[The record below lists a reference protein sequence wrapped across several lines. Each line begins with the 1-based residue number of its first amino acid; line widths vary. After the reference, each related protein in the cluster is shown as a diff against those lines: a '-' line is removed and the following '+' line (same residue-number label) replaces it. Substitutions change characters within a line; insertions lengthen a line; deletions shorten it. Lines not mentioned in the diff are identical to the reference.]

1 MVPHFDNSALIKT
14 YARTL
19 IGRCMNPA
27 EQEMP
32 ALLQNIPKIWKL
44 EDRVVGT
51 DLGHGKFQF
60 DFQTEEEIEAVLKLQ
75 PYHFDYWM
83 LAIARWQPRKSQLF
97 PSEIPFWVRVRGVPM
112 EFKTLPT
119 FESIG
124 GALGR
129 LISVDLELSRVHVVV
144 DGFQQLCLETT
155 VDFKGGEFYDGEEV
169 TITLRYEKLF
179 GFCSICASLCH
190 KDEKCPLAPPAV
202 KQSPEKKREK
212 RDGNSGWFE
221 GGKHEERARSYK
233 GVVINGNAGNQQKER
248 DGREYYGKG
257 KGKMVE
263 ENDNKWRRVAE
274 KGNKNSINNRG
285 TYRGDGEGSR
295 QRMPRRED
303 ERGVAQEERSR
314 GIPGKATGQ
323 AGDQLVKRGPCV
335 EEREEGELQC
345 SEAKQEAPSLEF
357 QEELAKTQAI
367 GAAVISDPMDTENGL
382 QAVNSLIGNVN
393 EVEDGGDTYRIMDMD
408 EIRAVFLEHGVDMD
422 AADLE
427 ECSEGE
433 MAEALRELEQA
444 SGEDNRE
451 VEQVTNVEAEKDM
464 ADGDVGKKNGSRK
477 RLFKP
482 TISTAAST
490 KMRLAK
496 ALVSPRK
503 RAVGKTGTRHGEPG
517 KQMENK
523 GPSIPKLGPPKP

>member
-1 MVPHFDNSALIKT
+1 VTI
-14 YARTL
+14 
-19 IGRCMNPA
+19 NPVTEA
-27 EQEMP
+27 FHGGVSKP
-32 ALLQNIPKIWKL
+32 ALDPPL
-44 EDRVVGT
+44 
-51 DLGHGKFQF
+51 DLGVSRVP
-60 DFQTEEEIEAVLKLQ
+60 IEPHLDRDSASRVSLVFNLVPRTSTQRRRQRVASPGRRREGLELAGWWKTRRRSRRCRRVLKSTL
-75 PYHFDYWM
+75 
-83 LAIARWQPRKSQLF
+83 
-97 PSEIPFWVRVRGVPM
+97 WVSM
-112 EFKTLPT
+112 EF
-119 FESIG
+119 
-124 GALGR
+124 
-129 LISVDLELSRVHVVV
+129 
-144 DGFQQLCLETT
+144 
-155 VDFKGGEFYDGEEV
+155 
-169 TITLRYEKLF
+169 
-179 GFCSICASLCH
+179 
-190 KDEKCPLAPPAV
+190 
-202 KQSPEKKREK
+202 
-212 RDGNSGWFE
+212 RDWDP
-221 GGKHEERARSYK
+221 
-233 GVVINGNAGNQQKER
+233 GNQWR
-248 DGREYYGKG
+248 SGDYG
-257 KGKMVE
+257 
-263 ENDNKWRRVAE
+263 WLRRFSSNE
-274 KGNKNSINNRG
+274 I
-285 TYRGDGEGSR
+285 EGSR
-295 QRMPRRED
+295 QIGDTYQLDIGQILVRTIQRWMFMVIRFGLRNIRF
-303 ERGVAQEERSR
+303 RGSHFKESDDGIVWIVRWISFNSRSQESS
-314 GIPGKATGQ
+314 
-323 AGDQLVKRGPCV
+323 GDQLVKRGPSV

-345 SEAKQEAPSLEF
+345 SEAKVGKDNKLVQIVQQEAPSLEF

-393 EVEDGGDTYRIMDMD
+393 EVEDGGDTDRIMDMD

>member
-1 MVPHFDNSALIKT
+1 MEFRDWDPGNQWRSGDYGWLRRFSSNGIEGSRQIGDAYQSDIGKILVRTIQRWMFMVFQFGLRNIRFRGSYFKESDDGIVWIVRWISFNSRSQESSGIILDRITKGILFF
-14 YARTL
+14 YARMGTNRYGFDW
-19 IGRCMNPA
+19 IRVQC
-27 EQEMP
+27 EV
-32 ALLQNIPKIWKL
+32 KILGIIWIQGDNHGFIT
-44 EDRVVGT
+44 DRFGT
-51 DLGHGKFQF
+51 ND
-60 DFQTEEEIEAVLKLQ
+60 
-75 PYHFDYWM
+75 
-83 LAIARWQPRKSQLF
+83 
-97 PSEIPFWVRVRGVPM
+97 
-112 EFKTLPT
+112 
-119 FESIG
+119 
-124 GALGR
+124 
-129 LISVDLELSRVHVVV
+129 
-144 DGFQQLCLETT
+144 
-155 VDFKGGEFYDGEEV
+155 
-169 TITLRYEKLF
+169 
-179 GFCSICASLCH
+179 
-190 KDEKCPLAPPAV
+190 
-202 KQSPEKKREK
+202 
-212 RDGNSGWFE
+212 
-221 GGKHEERARSYK
+221 
-233 GVVINGNAGNQQKER
+233 GVVWQKER

-263 ENDNKWRRVAE
+263 ENDHKWRRVAE

-303 ERGVAQEERSR
+303 ERGVTQEERSR
-314 GIPGKATGQ
+314 GISGKATGQ
-323 AGDQLVKRGPCV
+323 AGDQLVMRGPCV

-345 SEAKQEAPSLEF
+345 SEAKVGKDNKLVEIVQQDAPSLEF
-357 QEELAKTQAI
+357 QEELAKTQAT

-382 QAVNSLIGNVN
+382 QVVNSLIGNVN
-393 EVEDGGDTYRIMDMD
+393 EVEDGGDTDRIMDMD